1 MANCKKC
8 NAEILWL
15 KHHETEKP
23 NPVDAVGTPHG
34 NLVIDRER
42 EIYRMATGN
51 EKEMAKNDG
60 KKLYVSHFSTCPA
73 AEEFRNR

>member
-15 KHHETEKP
+15 SHHETENV
-23 NPVDAVGTPHG
+23 NPIDAEGTPDG

-42 EIYRMATGN
+42 EIYRAATGN
-51 EKEMAKNDG
+51 EKEMAKNNG
-60 KKLYVSHFSTCPA
+60 KKLYVSHFATCKF
-73 AEEFRNR
+73 AEEFRS